1 MSSEDG
7 SSAIKI
13 LLNPDLLRRYD
24 PWKLSVNDLLQLFYD
39 YLLELPLIDFRVTG
53 LALNTSSLIYK
64 FKAQRLFY
72 EPSTYRKPTF
82 ELDYPLKEL
91 MAPYATEFPITD
103 MNELL
108 EAFRDLLKELEREGP
123 ISHPQAIEPAS
134 IPLLDEKSELEIIK
148 PLEEMIL
155 NKLATVGHISF
166 YDLIKGMDAL
176 NVIRHFFALLYLI
189 TAGQIEIAEGLE
201 IILPR

>member
-1 MSSEDG
+1 
-7 SSAIKI
+7 
-13 LLNPDLLRRYD
+13 
-24 PWKLSVNDLLQLFYD
+24 
-39 YLLELPLIDFRVTG
+39 
-53 LALNTSSLIYK
+53 
-64 FKAQRLFY
+64 
-72 EPSTYRKPTF
+72 
-82 ELDYPLKEL
+82 
-91 MAPYATEFPITD
+91 
-103 MNELL
+103 
-108 EAFRDLLKELEREGP
+108 
-123 ISHPQAIEPAS
+123 AS

-176 NVIRHFFALLYLI
+176 NVIRYFFALLYLI